1 MAFELV
7 EPPNVKVSVSRRQ
20 KDASVTPAVSPRRSP
35 RHRVTKPEYNIGRL
49 FSKTSYSQSPPKA
62 AKDTPSV
69 KKEESQSPLKS
80 GFIDAEH
87 QNAPAR
93 DLTSINCVCRKP
105 NAGKPYLFT
114 KCGHAACQSCL
125 DNRGTCCGKVQN
137 LQLNY
142 QAGESSCVICR
153 EDDKHI
159 WCVLICGHRSCQQ
172 CFGNISA
179 DPNLRSCPI
188 CRKSFQVGYIVA
200 ADADPLH

>member
-1 MAFELV
+1 V
-7 EPPNVKVSVSRRQ
+7 EVSVSHRRQ
-20 KDASVTPAVSPRRSP
+20 GLSVTQAATPRRSP
-35 RHRVTKPEYNIGRL
+35 RHHISKPEYNIGKL
-49 FSKTSYSQSPPKA
+49 FSKTRCSRSLPKA
-62 AKDTPSV
+62 VKHTPLV
-69 KKEESQSPLKS
+69 KKEESESPLKS
-80 GFIDAEH
+80 EFTKSEH
-87 QNAPAR
+87 QDVPAK
-93 DLTSINCVCRKP
+93 DLTAINCACRKP
-105 NAGKPYLFT
+105 SADKPYLFT

-137 LQLNY
+137 VQLNY

-159 WCVLICGHRSCQQ
+159 WCVLICGHRSCKQ

-200 ADADPLH
+200 ADADPIH

>member
-1 MAFELV
+1 MYYSHLALV
-7 EPPNVKVSVSRRQ
+7 RIASNQEPQTSKYQCLADKRMPL
-20 KDASVTPAVSPRRSP
+20 SPRLP

-62 AKDTPSV
+62 TKDTPSV

-87 QNAPAR
+87 QNASAR
-93 DLTSINCVCRKP
+93 DLTTINCVCRKP

-137 LQLNY
+137 VQLNY

-153 EDDKHI
+153 EDDKYI
-159 WCVLICGHRSCQQ
+159 WSPILQ
-172 CFGNISA
+172 A
-179 DPNLRSCPI
+179 MLRKHL
-188 CRKSFQVGYIVA
+188 R
-200 ADADPLH
+200 